1 MVSHASSGGT
11 MQTAV
16 DMVEVDFGFGGM
28 NFFLGLSFVSFSL
41 FDISEE
47 GKKSMPSM
55 FSGSG

>member
-28 NFFLGLSFVSFSL
+28 NFFLGLSFVFSR

>member
-28 NFFLGLSFVSFSL
+28 NFFLGLSFVFNL